1 MRIIRS
7 QLPPSIPIIGCG
19 GITTGKDALEYAK
32 AGAGLVQVYTSFTYD
47 GVGACRRIKDQV
59 AEELA
64 KEGKTWGQVVNE
76 AISRSSWS
84 ETHPVEEKKPEQDLT
99 VQQLIGEAKELDA
112 LLDKLVEKL

>member
-1 MRIIRS
+1 MQIIRS
-7 QLPPSIPIIGCG
+7 QLPSSIPIIGCG

-64 KEGKTWGQVVNE
+64 KEGKTWEQVVNE
-76 AISRSSWS
+76 AVSRLSWR
-84 ETHPVEEKKPEQDLT
+84 ETLRVEEKPEEGLT

-112 LLDKLVEKL
+112 LLDKLV